1 MKQISASGSCFYWY
15 QQLNFQFIKTNYD
28 IFSDFLF
35 ANFSDI
41 ILTSL
46 FPEQLKFAG
55 IKPVFKKDSWNDKRN
70 YRPASILSSIFKIYE
85 KL

>member
-46 FPEQLKFAG
+46 FPEQLKFSD
-55 IKPVFKKDSWNDKRN
+55 IKPVFKKDFQNDERN
-70 YRPASILSSIFKIYE
+70 YSP
-85 KL
+85 